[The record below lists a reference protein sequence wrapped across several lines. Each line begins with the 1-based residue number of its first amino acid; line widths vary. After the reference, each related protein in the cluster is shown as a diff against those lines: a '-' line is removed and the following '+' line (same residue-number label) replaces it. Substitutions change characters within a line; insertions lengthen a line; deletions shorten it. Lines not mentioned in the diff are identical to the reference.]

1 MKYDDYVEKFDFW
14 DKISPTDKNILKSNM
29 IIKRYIKGANV
40 DNTND
45 RSLGLIILI
54 SGKLRVYMESCE
66 GKEVTLFKLLPLD
79 SWILSS
85 SCRLELVRFK
95 TKVIAEED
103 SILLAVSA
111 SCIEKLIK
119 NNVQVMASVYATLTQ
134 RFSDVMNLFEEML
147 FDKFYKRLAKYIIY
161 KYSKIGTTKIPIN
174 RTDVAKNMNSA
185 REVVSRNIKIL
196 EDEKVIKMDRSTLII
211 TDIKKLKEISESY

>member
-79 SWILSS
+79 NWILSS

-211 TDIKKLKEISESY
+211 TDIKKLKEISE